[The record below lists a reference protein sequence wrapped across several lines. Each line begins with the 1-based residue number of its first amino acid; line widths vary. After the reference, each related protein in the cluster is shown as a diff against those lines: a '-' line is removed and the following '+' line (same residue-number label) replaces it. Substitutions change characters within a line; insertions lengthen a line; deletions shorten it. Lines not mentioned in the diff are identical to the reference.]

1 MYQNPYRKI
10 LPFSCLRW
18 DEATELDSWLRTV
31 IDLMS
36 KFFCTTHLRNQHC
49 GADSLSFFFSR
60 RRIFEKETTS
70 KRYFSEKVAVGPW
83 AVLRRQHDAR
93 NVGAFTSTKKPMWR
107 LYWIRKYVELLLW
120 LTQECT
126 LVVHR
131 GGYLDPH
138 DQNCDSIHKDVELL
152 LGRFHT
158 PGWFRWYYKEQNARL
173 Q

>member
-1 MYQNPYRKI
+1 MKQQSLIRGFAP
-10 LPFSCLRW
+10 SSTWCLNSSAPPTS
-18 DEATELDSWLRTV
+18 ATSTVARTA
-31 IDLMS
+31 
-36 KFFCTTHLRNQHC
+36 F
-49 GADSLSFFFSR
+49 LSFFR
-60 RRIFEKETTS
+60 GIFEKETKRR
-70 KRYFSEKVAVGPW
+70 KRYFSEVVAVGPW

-138 DQNCDSIHKDVELL
+138 DQNCDSIHKYVELL
-152 LGRFHT
+152 LGRFHI
-158 PGWFRWYYKEQNARL
+158 PGWFRWYYKEQNAGL